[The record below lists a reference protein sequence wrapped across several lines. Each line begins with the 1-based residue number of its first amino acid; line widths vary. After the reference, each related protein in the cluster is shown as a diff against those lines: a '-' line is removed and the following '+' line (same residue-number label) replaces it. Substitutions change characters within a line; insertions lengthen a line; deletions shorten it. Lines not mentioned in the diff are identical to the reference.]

1 VKQMDLIKAAYIL
14 HSGEVQE
21 EVLRITKPDDEL
33 LLSLVHDFQRV
44 QAQSDHKTEL
54 VCFFEQI
61 PCDIMAIVGMSEKKV
76 CAVSSRRDGKN

>member
-1 VKQMDLIKAAYIL
+1 MDLIDAAYTL

-21 EVLRITKPDDEL
+21 EILRITKPDDEL
-33 LLSLVHDFQRV
+33 LLSLVHDFERV
-44 QAQSDHKTEL
+44 RAQSDHKTQL

-61 PCDIMAIVGMSEKKV
+61 PCDIMAIVGMREKKV